1 MAFSTIYPYRKG
13 FKTQCKKG
21 CSAIK
26 RYESSDNRIWSNDV
40 LQRSIGLRD
49 KLTCNEINQFTN
61 DDSSSSSEIN
71 QLVADI
77 KQKDAELD
85 KIHSMYTALLKK
97 LKDMEQ
103 ANKSSKVLEI
113 QADDETFND
122 VQDHETV
129 KVRTEKYE
137 EIIKERDE
145 LKLELSKMSNVE
157 ELLKKLKMRAEEAD
171 QMEKEIIK
179 LKKDLQQCEH
189 GGSGDRLK
197 IEPNRVNS
205 DTQCN
210 QCQQY
215 IAELRESRS
224 MLEFKERKCIE
235 IEAERN
241 FWMQRAEMIRCME
254 AELILY
260 KVMDFPLN
268 NYLINVS
275 MMILADQI

>member
-13 FKTQCKKG
+13 FKSQCKKG

-49 KLTCNEINQFTN
+49 KLTCNEINQFIS
-61 DDSSSSSEIN
+61 DDNSSSSKIN
-71 QLVADI
+71 QLIADI
-77 KQKDAELD
+77 KQKDEELD
-85 KIHSMYTALLKK
+85 KIHNMYTALSKK

-103 ANKSSKVLEI
+103 ANKSSKLFDTVQTNE
-113 QADDETFND
+113 ETAN
-122 VQDHETV
+122 VQKPETV
-129 KVRTEKYE
+129 KTRTEKYE

-157 ELLKKLKMRAEEAD
+157 KLLKKLKMRAEEAD
-171 QMEKEIIK
+171 LMEKEINK
-179 LKKDLQQCEH
+179 LKNDLQQCGH
-189 GGSGDRLK
+189 SGSGDRLK

-215 IAELRESRS
+215 ATELKESRS
-224 MLEFKERKCIE
+224 MLELKERKCIE
-235 IEAERN
+235 FEAERN

-260 KVMDFPLN
+260 KVM
-268 NYLINVS
+268 
-275 MMILADQI
+275 ILSPIIA

>member
-21 CSAIK
+21 ASAIK
-26 RYESSDNRIWSNDV
+26 RYGSADIRIWSNDV

-49 KLTCNEINQFTN
+49 KLTCNEINQFMT
-61 DDSSSSSEIN
+61 DDNSSSEIDK
-71 QLVADI
+71 LVADI
-77 KQKDAELD
+77 KQKDEELD
-85 KIHSMYTALLKK
+85 KIHSMYKEMSKK

-103 ANKSSKVLEI
+103 ANKSGKIFEI
-113 QADDETFND
+113 QANDIKQEVVDSKSNDED
-122 VQDHETV
+122 YETV
-129 KVRTEKYE
+129 KKRTEKYE
-137 EIIKERDE
+137 EIIRERDE
-145 LKLELSKMSNVE
+145 LKLELDKMANVE
-157 ELLKKLKMRAEEAD
+157 DLLKKMKMRADEAD
-171 QMEKEIIK
+171 QMEKEINQ
-179 LKKDLQQCEH
+179 LKNDFQRCGH
-189 GGSGDRLK
+189 GGSGDRIK
-197 IEPNRVNS
+197 VEPTRANS

-224 MLEFKERKCIE
+224 LLEVNQRKCVE

-260 KVMDFPLN
+260 KVELRT
-268 NYLINVS
+268 S
-275 MMILADQI
+275 